1 MTRQQLMQQ
10 RDNLKKRLDEVQE
23 QLNKFDTEVYGGKM
37 AKAIKLL
44 GECLDYLNYPTVPLK
59 CPECENMVSDQA
71 KTCIH
76 CGTPINTKEESLLIA
91 KLSKFNYKYPFFVKP
106 FDIVGLFDT
115 GFSTIG

>member
-10 RDNLKKRLDEVQE
+10 RDVLKKRLDEVQE

-59 CPECENMVSDQA
+59 CPDCEVNIDFDLDEVIDGLQ
-71 KTCIH
+71 TLYR
-76 CGTPINTKEESLLIA
+76 EE
-91 KLSKFNYKYPFFVKP
+91 F
-106 FDIVGLFDT
+106 
-115 GFSTIG
+115 

>member
-44 GECLDYLNYPTVPLK
+44 SECLDYLNYPTVPLE
-59 CPECENMVSDQA
+59 CPECER
-71 KTCIH
+71 
-76 CGTPINTKEESLLIA
+76 PIVIDLDEIIEGLQTLHREE
-91 KLSKFNYKYPFFVKP
+91 F
-106 FDIVGLFDT
+106 
-115 GFSTIG
+115 

>member
-44 GECLDYLNYPTVPLK
+44 GECLDYLNYPTIPIE
-59 CPECENMVSDQA
+59 CPECER
-71 KTCIH
+71 
-76 CGTPINTKEESLLIA
+76 PIDIDLDEVIDGLQTLYREE
-91 KLSKFNYKYPFFVKP
+91 F
-106 FDIVGLFDT
+106 GRQ
-115 GFSTIG
+115 

>member
-44 GECLDYLNYPTVPLK
+44 GECLDYLNYPTIPLD
-59 CPECENMVSDQA
+59 CPECETS
-71 KTCIH
+71 
-76 CGTPINTKEESLLIA
+76 
-91 KLSKFNYKYPFFVKP
+91 
-106 FDIVGLFDT
+106 FDIDLDEVIEGLQRLYREEF
-115 GFSTIG
+115 

>member
-44 GECLDYLNYPTVPLK
+44 GECLDYLNYPTVPLR
-59 CPECENMVSDQA
+59 CPDCEGASDFDLDEVIDGLQ
-71 KTCIH
+71 TLY
-76 CGTPINTKEESLLIA
+76 KEE
-91 KLSKFNYKYPFFVKP
+91 F
-106 FDIVGLFDT
+106 
-115 GFSTIG
+115 

>member
-44 GECLDYLNYPTVPLK
+44 GECLDYLNYPTVPLR
-59 CPECENMVSDQA
+59 CPECDRDIDIDFDEIIDGLQ
-71 KTCIH
+71 TLYR
-76 CGTPINTKEESLLIA
+76 EE
-91 KLSKFNYKYPFFVKP
+91 F
-106 FDIVGLFDT
+106 
-115 GFSTIG
+115 